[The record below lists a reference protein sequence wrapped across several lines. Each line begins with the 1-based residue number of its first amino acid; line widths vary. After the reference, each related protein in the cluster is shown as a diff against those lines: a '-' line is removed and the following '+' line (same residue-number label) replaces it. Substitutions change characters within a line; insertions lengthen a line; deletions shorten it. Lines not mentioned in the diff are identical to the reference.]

1 MAGRSVIESHPQ
13 REAIES
19 AILAGVQGKVIARQ
33 YGVSEAAI
41 SRHKNSRMALTDDEL
56 EPDGLTEAGS
66 ADALVRLVELAA
78 SPRRARQMADRS
90 GNPTMKARAQASE
103 LAVLDRLFNRLGI
116 TDLTLVYWSAMASD
130 LYSVVVNLTAARPDI
145 RADVLALMSK
155 YKSLTDLDLPES
167 PRGVTP

>member
-66 ADALVRLVELAA
+66 
-78 SPRRARQMADRS
+78 RRARQMADRS